1 MRRTIEIL
9 AIVAFLALG
18 LLLVT
23 GRLPL
28 PQAPVDVQAL
38 LPSAEGGSQEVSSS
52 CASCPLDC
60 PYAGDSAQA
69 ETTPPEDLA
78 TVDGELAGD
87 EEIRKE
93 YAELSHVPLSGGVV
107 IQHRTETPEGTPR
120 VWIDIGTCSPL
131 AETTEWYKQ
140 HLPTAGWNLRREDEG
155 VVPDGVFLSFD
166 RDGDVLNILIE
177 ARSDRTNI
185 FLDAPHML

>member
-9 AIVAFLALG
+9 VIVAFLALG
-18 LLLVT
+18 LLLLT

-38 LPSAEGGSQEVSSS
+38 LPSAGSASEEASSS

-78 TVDGELAGD
+78 TVEGELIGG

-93 YAELSHVPLSGGVV
+93 YSELSQVPLSGGAVLH
-107 IQHRTETPEGTPR
+107 HRTETPEGTPR

-131 AETTEWYKQ
+131 GETTEWYKR
-140 HLPTAGWNLRREDEG
+140 HLPTAGWDLRREDEG
-155 VVPDGVFLSFD
+155 VVPDGVFLSFE

-177 ARSDRTNI
+177 ARSDATNI
-185 FLDAPHML
+185 FLDAPPML